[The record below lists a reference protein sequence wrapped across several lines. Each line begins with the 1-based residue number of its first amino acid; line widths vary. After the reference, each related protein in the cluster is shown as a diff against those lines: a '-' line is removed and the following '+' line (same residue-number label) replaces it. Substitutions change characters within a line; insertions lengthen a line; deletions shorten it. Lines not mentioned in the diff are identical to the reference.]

1 MKHLVLAADPEQ
13 TVTELRSFAPP
24 PAEVAAAVTGIV
36 EDVRAQGD
44 AAVRAHT
51 ARLDK
56 VDLPEQY
63 GLPAAALEAALA
75 GLRPDL
81 RDALELA
88 AANIRAYHEREAPRP
103 WRERLAQGQIVGQN
117 VVPLAVAGLYVPGG
131 HADYPSS
138 VLMTVIPAQVA
149 GVDRIV
155 VCSPPR
161 PDGGVA
167 AGVAAACALLGVGDV
182 LPVGGAQAVAAMAF
196 GTDVVPRC
204 DVIAGP
210 GNAYVTEAKR
220 QVMGRVRID
229 GLAGPSEVLIV
240 ADGSGDPTWLAADL
254 LAQAEHGSGAMG
266 ALLDIG
272 GTLGDKVA
280 SELGLLCARL
290 KVFVH
295 NVAVVSCADR
305 EAALDFVNRF
315 APEHLEL
322 HLPDAA
328 ELLPRVRNAG
338 AVFCGPYAA
347 TAFADYAAG
356 TNHVLPTGG
365 AARFGQGLS
374 TSEFVKRMGVLEL
387 DEIAASALA
396 PAVVTIAREEGL
408 RAHARSAE
416 LRAGLGVAPPDRHT
430 GGPAGQGASS
440 DQPTGGS
447 ASPAANDVAPGE
459 GT

>member
-1 MKHLVLAADPEQ
+1 VKHLVLAADPEQ
-13 TVTELRSFAPP
+13 TVVELRSFAPP
-24 PAEVAAAVTGIV
+24 AAEVSAAVQQIV
-36 EDVRAQGD
+36 GDVRAQGD

-51 ARLDK
+51 TRLDR
-56 VDLPEQY
+56 VDLPVEY
-63 GLPAAALEAALA
+63 GLSAAALEAARA

-81 RDALELA
+81 RAALDLA
-88 AANIRAYHEREAPRP
+88 AANIRAYHEREAPKS
-103 WRERLAQGQIVGQN
+103 WRERLAQGQVVGQN
-117 VVPLAVAGLYVPGG
+117 IVPLAVAGLYVPGG
-131 HADYPSS
+131 LADYPSS

-149 GVDRIV
+149 GVGRIV

-167 AGVAAACALLGVGDV
+167 GGVAAACALLGVKDV

-196 GTDVVPRC
+196 GTAVVPRC

-220 QVMGRVRID
+220 QVMGKVRID

-240 ADGSGDPTWLAADL
+240 ADETGDPAWLAADL
-254 LAQAEHGSGAMG
+254 VAQAEHGAGAMG

-272 GTLGDKVA
+272 GALGDKVA
-280 SELGLLCARL
+280 TELGLLCARL
-290 KVFVH
+290 NVFVH

-365 AARFGQGLS
+365 AARFGQGLGV
-374 TSEFVKRMGVLEL
+374 SEFVKRVAVLEL
-387 DEIAASALA
+387 DAAAAAALA
-396 PAVVTIAREEGL
+396 PAVVTIAHEEGL
-408 RAHARSAE
+408 TAHACSAE
-416 LRAGLGVAPPDRHT
+416 LRAGPSLPTPDRAAGGAAGPDAHEHT
-430 GGPAGQGASS
+430 
-440 DQPTGGS
+440 
-447 ASPAANDVAPGE
+447 PGE

>member
-1 MKHLVLAADPEQ
+1 VKHLVLAADPEQ

-24 PAEVAAAVTGIV
+24 PAEVAAAVAQIV
-36 EDVRAQGD
+36 GDVRAQGD

-56 VDLPEQY
+56 VDLPEEY
-63 GLPAAALEAALA
+63 GLPAAALQAARA
-75 GLRPDL
+75 GLRPEL
-81 RDALELA
+81 RAALELA
-88 AANIRAYHEREAPRP
+88 AANIRAYHEREAPKP
-103 WRERLAQGQIVGQN
+103 WRERLAQGQVVGQN
-117 VVPLAVAGLYVPGG
+117 IVPLAVAGLYVPGG
-131 HADYPSS
+131 LADYPSS

-149 GVDRIV
+149 GVGRIV

-167 AGVAAACALLGVGDV
+167 AGVAAACALLGVDDV

-220 QVMGRVRID
+220 QVMGQVRID

-240 ADGSGDPTWLAADL
+240 ADETGDPAWLAADL
-254 LAQAEHGSGAMG
+254 LAQAEHGAGAMG

-272 GTLGDKVA
+272 GTLGDEVA
-280 SELGLLCARL
+280 TELGLLCARL
-290 KVFVH
+290 NVFVH

-374 TSEFVKRMGVLEL
+374 TSEFVKRMAVLEL
-387 DEIAASALA
+387 DATAAAALA
-396 PAVVTIAREEGL
+396 PAVVTIALEERL
-408 RAHARSAE
+408 TAHARSAE
-416 LRAGLGVAPPDRHT
+416 LRAGPSAWPSDR
-430 GGPAGQGASS
+430 AA
-440 DQPTGGS
+440 DE
-447 ASPAANDVAPGE
+447 AARPAANDIAPGE